1 MTTDI
6 IAILLGVV
14 IGLLASIPF
23 TALLRGVSKLVEKKE
38 TE

>member
-23 TALLRGVSKLVEKKE
+23 TALLKAVRAWL
-38 TE
+38 T

>member
-23 TALLRGVSKLVEKKE
+23 TALIRAVKKWVD
-38 TE
+38 

>member
-6 IAILLGVV
+6 IAILLGIV

-23 TALLRGVSKLVEKKE
+23 TILIRAVGRWLN
-38 TE
+38 

>member
-14 IGLLASIPF
+14 IGLLASVPF
-23 TALLRGVSKLVEKKE
+23 TALIRVVRRWLD
-38 TE
+38 